1 MIVDQLMGGPSEMM
15 LPEALLARPLRREL
29 LLEALASPAL
39 HEKIFGAML
48 QDLLDEAKFQLGE
61 HMQIKPEESKVAST
75 FAEELA
81 LAAMAK
87 GALRSLSADDIE
99 AIGFVS
105 SEEAAMRSWIGVAR
119 ERAGLPP
126 PPAPVELPALPE
138 PPVPPSLPSDDP
150 TRVVDCHVLIS
161 EEGDATVAV
170 DESAEVKAAAEA
182 FEAAQEAYA
191 AAQEAYLAEMAAAAA
206 AAAEAEAAAAEV
218 EVEFLR
224 VDEAV
229 AAHLFDTLVEHVE
242 KVRAERAAA
251 EAAEAARLEAEQLEQ
266 VRPLSASDCHP
277 YPVVAARAGASSEC
291 PLIAS
296 DCI

>member
-1 MIVDQLMGGPSEMM
+1 MIVDQLMGGPSEML

-39 HEKIFGAML
+39 HEKISGAML

-105 SEEAAMRSWIGVAR
+105 SEEATMRSWIGVAR

-138 PPVPPSLPSDDP
+138 PPVPPSLPDDP
-150 TRVVDCHVLIS
+150 SRVVDCHVLIS

-191 AAQEAYLAEMAAAAA
+191 AAQEAYQAEMAAAAA
-206 AAAEAEAAAAEV
+206 AAAAAEAAAAEE

-224 VDEAV
+224 VDEVV

-251 EAAEAARLEAEQLEQ
+251 EAVEAARLEAEQLEQ

-277 YPVVAARAGASSEC
+277 NPVVAARAGASSEC